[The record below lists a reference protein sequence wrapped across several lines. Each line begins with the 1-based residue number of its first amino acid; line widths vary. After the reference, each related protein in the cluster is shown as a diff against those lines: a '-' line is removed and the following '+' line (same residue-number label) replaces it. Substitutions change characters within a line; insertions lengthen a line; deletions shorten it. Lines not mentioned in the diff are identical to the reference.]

1 MIPPAWRL
9 LALRQRAIPGV
20 FGLILLF
27 WPAALPAETLDP
39 VVFVPG
45 ILGSRLEDDKGVVWG
60 DVLPSLTRFSDLEL
74 PLDPQKNRMR
84 ASGILNTLGV
94 FGPFKIGQYDGLMK
108 TFAELGFREKVTLF
122 VFPYDWRQ
130 SNFETAA
137 RLRDFVE
144 GEQALAGRKINIV
157 AHSMGGLVARIYVQ
171 QLGGAGRVNRVVT
184 LGTPHLGSPESLGT
198 FLNGMG
204 RFKNFAAGGETAV
217 KRVVF
222 SFSSMY
228 ELLPAYRGCCVVGVP
243 GASGNTLINVLDRD
257 LWTRFGW
264 APPEYRVS
272 PRKEFME
279 RALERAAELQR
290 LVTQPLPG
298 GVRFFKIAGDLINT
312 TTRVY
317 LDPASG
323 RPLQWD
329 RFGGDG
335 TVPVISATAD
345 DATDA
350 DSAIQI
356 HATIFNDDHVKVR
369 LKRILT
375 TDTRL
380 DRYAFRGTTGF
391 VIAGPDNALVP
402 FELLDISQEDAYYA
416 TGQAAQVRVRAQD
429 AQGQPIRGVKIQ
441 AWLERA
447 SGQVALAVAEDPSGT
462 SVVSF
467 QAPDAAGVY
476 RVLVNVPGVG
486 LFEDYVVALPREER

>member
-1 MIPPAWRL
+1 MNVEGQAMTLPGRL
-9 LALRQRAIPGV
+9 CGSLFALM
-20 FGLILLF
+20 LLSS
-27 WPAALPAETLDP
+27 PAALSAETLDP

-60 DVLPSLTRFSDLEL
+60 EVLPSLTRFADLEL
-74 PLDPQKNRMR
+74 PLDPQQNRMK
-84 ASGILNTLGV
+84 APGILNTLGV
-94 FGPFKIGQYDGLMK
+94 FGPFKIGQYEGLLK
-108 TFAELGFREKVTLF
+108 TFAELGFQENVTLF

-130 SNFETAA
+130 SNFESAA
-137 RLRDFVE
+137 RLRDYVE
-144 GEQALAGRKINIV
+144 SEKVLAGRKINIV
-157 AHSMGGLVARIYVQ
+157 AHSMGGLVTRIYVQ

-204 RFKNFAAGGETAV
+204 RFKNFAAGGEAAV

-222 SFSSMY
+222 SFPSMY
-228 ELLPAYRGCCVVGVP
+228 ELLPAYRGCCVLGVP
-243 GASGNTLINVLDRD
+243 GASGNTLINVLDRGP
-257 LWTRFGW
+257 WTRFGW

-290 LVTQPLPG
+290 LIAQPLPG
-298 GVRFFKIAGDLINT
+298 SVRFFKIAGDLINT

-380 DRYAFRGTTGF
+380 DKYAFRGTTGF
-391 VIAGPDNALVP
+391 VIAGPESLLVP
-402 FELLDISQEDAYYA
+402 FELLDIAQEDAYYA
-416 TGQAAQVRVRAQD
+416 TGQTAQVRVRAQD
-429 AQGQPIRGVKIQ
+429 SQGQPIRGVKVQ
-441 AWLERA
+441 AWLEGTD
-447 SGQVALAVAEDPSGT
+447 GQLALAVAEDPSGT

-467 QAPDAAGVY
+467 QAPAAAGVY